1 MDNQRHAYAH
11 ARGAPTRE
19 GSNRLD
25 LLPPDFVYRFYLDWK
40 ELEDQIQNLQ
50 ASKKSMLANIRA
62 RYGRH
67 QAEALKITMRRALMD
82 KKQRAE
88 KAIFNGMANYY
99 TDLLETEIDARVGE
113 TDLLRPVDR
122 RGL

>member
-11 ARGAPTRE
+11 ARSAPTHE

-82 KKQRAE
+82 KKQRSEQAV
-88 KAIFNGMANYY
+88 FNEMANYY

-113 TDLLRPVDR
+113 TDLLRRVDR

>member
-1 MDNQRHAYAH
+1 MDNQRHAFAH

-25 LLPPDFVYRFYLDWK
+25 LLPPGFVYRFYLDWK
-40 ELEDQIQNLQ
+40 ELEVQIQNLQ

-88 KAIFNGMANYY
+88 QATFNEMANHY
-99 TDLLETEIDARVGE
+99 TDLLETEIDARIGE
-113 TDLLRPVDR
+113 PDLLRPVDQ

>member
-1 MDNQRHAYAH
+1 MDNQRHAFAH

-25 LLPPDFVYRFYLDWK
+25 LLPSDFIYRFYLDWK

-62 RYGRH
+62 RYGRPH
-67 QAEALKITMRRALMD
+67 AEALKITMRRALMD
-82 KKQRAE
+82 RKERAE
-88 KAIFNGMANYY
+88 QAIFNETAGYY
-99 TDLLETEIDARVGE
+99 IDLRETEIDARIGE
-113 TDLLRPVDR
+113 PDLLRPVDQ

>member
-1 MDNQRHAYAH
+1 MDNQPHAYAH

-40 ELEDQIQNLQ
+40 ELEDQIRNLQ
-50 ASKKSMLANIRA
+50 ASKKSMLGNIRA

-88 KAIFNGMANYY
+88 QAIFNEMANYY

-113 TDLLRPVDR
+113 TDFLRTVDR